1 MSLRTI
7 FYKGNR
13 VCWVFYTLLVMLDGA
28 MNLLLSVILQQ
39 ITDAAVGKDMN
50 QLIRVCILSGMTLV
64 GAILLT
70 IAQYHVEASFLKR
83 AMSQYKNRVF
93 SQLLKKSRSSFTKEN
108 TSNYISALTNDAT
121 TIEENYLRG
130 TVKLISYAVAFVMTL
145 VVMFAYSPMLTL
157 IAIGLTLIPV
167 IVSIVTGG
175 KLAVIEKEVS
185 AHNADF
191 IGTLKDML
199 TGFAVIKSFRA
210 EKEIEAIYQKDN
222 EKLELHKLKRNITK
236 GEINLYSM
244 AGMVLSQLGV
254 FLAGAYL
261 AILGSG
267 VTAGVLIAFVN
278 MMGALVAPLGVMP
291 QLMAGRKAAIGLVD
305 KMERIL
311 NENTKETDSGKTI
324 KDFSGGI
331 ALKNVSVGY
340 TEEDVLKDIS
350 LELNAGKSYAIVG
363 ASGSGKSTLLDLI
376 MGNFSDYKGEVSFDE
391 VELKEMNLSSLY
403 DLISVIQQ
411 NVFIFDSTIYEN
423 ITMFKEFPEEEMERA
438 IELSGLKKLVK
449 EKGEDYLCGENGC
462 NLSGGERQRISI
474 ARCLLRN
481 SSILV
486 ADEATAALDAKTAYE
501 VIDAIL
507 DMKEMT
513 RIVVTHQLEEH
524 ILKRYDEII
533 VMKNGRIE
541 EKGSFE
547 ELLANKK
554 YFYSLYNV
562 AA

>member
-1 MSLRTI
+1 MKLRTI
-7 FYKGNR
+7 FYKGNKI
-13 VCWVFYTLLVMLDGA
+13 CWGFYVILVMLDGVI
-28 MNLLLSVILQQ
+28 NLVLSVILQQ
-39 ITDAAVGKDMN
+39 ITDAAVDKDMN
-50 QLIRVCILSGMTLV
+50 QLIRVCILSGVTLV

-70 IAQYHVEASFLKR
+70 KAQYYTEAKFLKR
-83 AMSQYKNRVF
+83 AMSQYKNEVF
-93 SQLLKKSRSSFTKEN
+93 SQLMKKSRSSFTKEN

-121 TIEENYLRG
+121 TIEEKYLRG
-130 TVKLISYAVAFVMTL
+130 TVKLISYAIAFVATL
-145 VVMFAYSPMLTL
+145 AVMFYYSSMLTV

-167 IVSIVTGG
+167 IISIVTGG
-175 KLAVIEKEVS
+175 QLASIEKEVS
-185 AHNADF
+185 AYHADF
-191 IGTLKDML
+191 VGTIKDML

-222 EKLELHKLKRNITK
+222 GKLEQQKFKRNITK
-236 GEINLYSM
+236 GNINLYSM

-261 AILGSG
+261 AISGGG

-278 MMGALVAPLGVMP
+278 MMGALVAPIGVMP
-291 QLMAGRKAAIGLVD
+291 QLMAERGAASGLID
-305 KMERIL
+305 KMEHIL
-311 NENTKETDSGKTI
+311 NENVKEADVGKAITDFNQEIELNNIS
-324 KDFSGGI
+324 F
-331 ALKNVSVGY
+331 GY

-350 LELNAGKSYAIVG
+350 LRFAAGKSYAIVG
-363 ASGSGKSTLLDLI
+363 GSGSGKSTLLDLI
-376 MGNFSDYKGEVSFDE
+376 IGNFGTYKGSVSFDG
-391 VELKEMNLSSLY
+391 VDLKEMNLNSLY

-411 NVFIFDSTIYEN
+411 NVFIFDSTIREN
-423 ITMFKEFPEEEMERA
+423 ITMFKEFPEAEIKRA
-438 IELSGLKKLVK
+438 IELSGLKKLLE
-449 EKGEDYLCGENGC
+449 EKGEEYLCGENGC

-481 SSILV
+481 TSVLV

-507 DMKEMT
+507 DMEEMT
-513 RIVVTHQLEEH
+513 RIVVTHQLEER

-541 EKGSFE
+541 EVGSFE
-547 ELLANKK
+547 ELLENKK

>member
-1 MSLRTI
+1 M
-7 FYKGNR
+7 
-13 VCWVFYTLLVMLDGA
+13 
-28 MNLLLSVILQQ
+28 
-39 ITDAAVGKDMN
+39 
-50 QLIRVCILSGMTLV
+50 
-64 GAILLT
+64 
-70 IAQYHVEASFLKR
+70 
-83 AMSQYKNRVF
+83 
-93 SQLLKKSRSSFTKEN
+93 
-108 TSNYISALTNDAT
+108 
-121 TIEENYLRG
+121 
-130 TVKLISYAVAFVMTL
+130 
-145 VVMFAYSPMLTL
+145 
-157 IAIGLTLIPV
+157 
-167 IVSIVTGG
+167 
-175 KLAVIEKEVS
+175 
-185 AHNADF
+185 
-191 IGTLKDML
+191 
-199 TGFAVIKSFRA
+199 
-210 EKEIEAIYQKDN
+210 
-222 EKLELHKLKRNITK
+222 
-236 GEINLYSM
+236 
-244 AGMVLSQLGV
+244 
-254 FLAGAYL
+254 
-261 AILGSG
+261 
-267 VTAGVLIAFVN
+267 TAGVLIAFVN

-291 QLMAGRKAAIGLVD
+291 QLMAGRKAAIGLID

-311 NENTKETDSGKTI
+311 SENTKETDSGKII
-324 KDFSGGI
+324 KNFGGGI

-350 LELNAGKSYAIVG
+350 LQLNAGKSYAIVG

-391 VELKEMNLSSLY
+391 VELKEINLNSLY

-411 NVFIFDSTIYEN
+411 NVFIFDSTIREN
-423 ITMFKEFPEEEMERA
+423 ITMFKEFPEEEMKRA
-438 IELSGLKKLVK
+438 MELSGLKKLLE

>member
-13 VCWVFYTLLVMLDGA
+13 VCWVVYTLLVMLDGA

-50 QLIRVCILSGMTLV
+50 QLIRVCILSGATLV

-70 IAQYHVEASFLKR
+70 MVQYHTEAKFLKR
-83 AMSQYKNRVF
+83 AMSQYKTVVF
-93 SQLLKKSRSSFTKEN
+93 SQLLKKSRSNFTKEN
-108 TSNYISALTNDAT
+108 TSNYISALTNDAA
-121 TIEENYLRG
+121 TIEENYLKG
-130 TVKLISYAVAFVMTL
+130 MVKLISYAVAFVATL
-145 VVMFAYSPMLTL
+145 AVMFAYSPMLTL
-157 IAIGLTLIPV
+157 IAIGLTLVPV
-167 IVSIVTGG
+167 IISIATGG
-175 KLAVIEKEVS
+175 KLEVIEKEVS

-222 EKLELHKLKRNITK
+222 EKLEYQKFKRNITK

-244 AGMVLSQLGV
+244 SGMVLSQLGV

-261 AILGSG
+261 AISGRG

-291 QLMAGRKAAIGLVD
+291 QLMAGRKAAIGLID

-311 NENTKETDSGKTI
+311 SENTKETDSGKII

-350 LELNAGKSYAIVG
+350 LQLDAGKSYAIVG

-391 VELKEMNLSSLY
+391 VELKEINLNSLY

-411 NVFIFDSTIYEN
+411 NVFIFDSTIREN
-423 ITMFKEFPEEEMERA
+423 ITMFKEFPEEEMKRA
-438 IELSGLKKLVK
+438 MELSGLKKLLE

-486 ADEATAALDAKTAYE
+486 ADEATAALDARTAYE